1 MKFNLKNKFSSLF
14 NNSERRDFTSLF
26 MNSKNWDSI
35 TKQLNKKQESYSNS
49 AKRKILFSVKKILD
63 ELNVKF
69 WLVNGSALGMIRDG
83 DFIEWDDDID
93 LDLYEEDYIPVFDE
107 VLDKLINAGFIVR
120 AVKRGPTSK
129 MSAYLNDGNHIK
141 IALGAIYLDGNYR
154 KKLNRTYPKRF
165 FEEPFIYKYR
175 GVEFRIPGPPE
186 EYLSYLYKNWK
197 KPLKRNYTQKLLE
210 KNEIPEKYK

>member
-1 MKFNLKNKFSSLF
+1 MKLDFTNKFN
-14 NNSERRDFTSLF
+14 SLF
-26 MNSKNWDSI
+26 MNSEKNNFTTLFMNSENWGSI
-35 TKQLNKKQESYSNS
+35 SKQLNKKQNSYSNS

-63 ELNVKF
+63 ELDIKF
-69 WLVNGSALGMIRDG
+69 WLSNGTALGMIRDG

-93 LDLYEEDYIPVFDE
+93 LDLYEEEYIPVFDDI
-107 VLDKLINAGFIVR
+107 LDKLINAGFIVR

-141 IALGAIYLDGNYR
+141 IALGAIYLDGKYR
-154 KKLNRTYPKRF
+154 KKLKRTYPKSF

-175 GVEFRIPGPPE
+175 GGEFRIPGPPE
-186 EYLSYLYKNWK
+186 EYLSYLYKNWE
-197 KPLKRNYTQKLLE
+197 KPMKRNYTQRLLE